1 MKTHLKRIVAILG
14 ATLLLVSQKGV
25 IMVNATELPN
35 KENEVT
41 IEEASAQEE
50 KSVQEE
56 RSEQKRIENEKTD
69 TKHTIGEKIPSVEEK
84 KTDEETST
92 KEKEEVTEEKAE
104 NAGIALLS
112 MTEEDEA
119 VKPATNLRWSDEIL
133 GKAVFYNPN
142 EETVS
147 FVLHLFKAGNEIG
160 AWKTWN
166 SENGDILIPC
176 YRDIVESG
184 TYTFKI
190 ETFAYGEEQDHD
202 LSSGCISEESPVFNY
217 VKPDSKIAAVK
228 NISWSSNGVISWD
241 AVDHADMYQIELYC
255 ADGNYES
262 GYRQLEGRILNSTYT
277 DFSNKLAIGYEYFV
291 RVKAI
296 SENINLYTHSEYSDY
311 IAFDGAGVT
320 EKVND
325 KFDTAIGDSDLNT
338 DEGVKAAVSSV
349 KAAFDGAVKDELKVA
364 MQTDA
369 ATQGRV
375 QTLEAKYKDA
385 MQLETSVNSNEDTG
399 IDAAAVKLLGAALNA
414 TESGKVEF
422 SMSKPSED
430 IQKELITTSR
440 FKKAIVL
447 NLELDGA
454 GITKGAP
461 LAVPVTVTM
470 PAPQEID
477 INVLTILHYN
487 DDGTYE
493 TLPVRANS
501 DGTISFTV
509 THFSNFVF
517 GEKESQNESG
527 NPGISYN
534 TDDGSSI
541 SNDGGKTVNSTLA
554 MWQPTTPDEIKRYS
568 VFGKEKVSYSVDT
581 KNTYPVTVLNVMHGK
596 LCFDSFEAALGDY
609 TIGRTYNILPTDKA
623 IYKMDSKAKITLD
636 IPKTLLKNG
645 REYKMICVTQNG
657 QPIVLNDL
665 DKKLDTITFETDS
678 YYAFALV
685 YKNAK

>member
-568 VFGKEKVSYSVDT
+568 VFGKEKVSYSVYT